1 MADQNNQT
9 EEKEIPETESNPLN
23 AEAQEKAEE
32 KEELVP
38 KSELLKV
45 QAESDDFK
53 RKWYNVTAEY
63 ENYRKRTAS
72 TKTSAYLDG
81 KADILLKILPV
92 ADNLERALLSVKDD
106 KTKEGIEMVLRN
118 FLKVLESEGIES
130 IDPVGEPFDPTYAE
144 AIMAS
149 PAEEGEEKGMVK
161 TVCLKGYMRK
171 DKVLR
176 FAQVVVTQ

>member
-1 MADQNNQT
+1 MAEQDNQT
-9 EEKEIPETESNPLN
+9 EEKESPETEN
-23 AEAQEKAEE
+23 EEIKAE
-32 KEELVP
+32 EELVP
-38 KSELLKV
+38 KSELEKV

-63 ENYRKRTAS
+63 ENYRKRTAA

-118 FLKVLESEGIES
+118 FLKVLENEDIEP
-130 IDPVGEPFDPTYAE
+130 INPVGEPFDPTFAE

-149 PAEEGEEKGMVK
+149 PAEEGEEKGIVK
-161 TVCLKGYMRK
+161 TVCLKGYKRK

-176 FAQVVVTQ
+176 FAQVIVTQ

>member
-1 MADQNNQT
+1 MAEQTNQT
-9 EEKEIPETESNPLN
+9 EEKELPETESEEP
-23 AEAQEKAEE
+23 KAE
-32 KEELVP
+32 EELVP

-118 FLKVLESEGIES
+118 FMKVLEGEDIEV
-130 IDPVGEPFDPTYAE
+130 INPVGEQFDPTFAE

-149 PAEEGEEKGMVK
+149 PAEEGEEKGIVR
-161 TVCLKGYMRK
+161 TVCLKGYKRK

-176 FAQVVVTQ
+176 FAQVIVTQ